1 MVRSEQGFGSIDIYY
16 VLIVSVVYL
25 LLEICVKPNWLY
37 ILLALAPGP
46 RYGTAI
52 QDDARR
58 LSDGTVR
65 LWPAT
70 LYGSLEELARLAWI
84 EELAESDRPD
94 GGSGRER
101 FYRITAAGRE
111 LLEAECAR
119 LEAIARTARSRLSA
133 QVSGA

>member
-1 MVRSEQGFGSIDIYY
+1 M
-16 VLIVSVVYL
+16 
-25 LLEICVKPNWLY
+25 KPNWFY

-58 LSDGTVR
+58 LSDGAVR

-70 LYGSLEELARLAWI
+70 LYGSIEELVRLAWI
-84 EELAESDRPD
+84 EELDEAERPD

-101 FYRITAAGRE
+101 FYRITGAGRVS
-111 LLEAECAR
+111 LEAECSR
-119 LEAIARTARSRLSA
+119 LESMARTARARLSA
-133 QVSGA
+133 QGASA